1 MADDAVLAVVQLR
14 AVGWSFRRK
23 ETPGLQPAPVGA
35 RLTLERDAES
45 AFMRSGSL
53 DVPARADLRALSADP
68 HDKNA
73 VKVLHNGASIGFLDR
88 LSAADAA
95 PLLFDNRAAVN
106 SLRLD
111 ARCIAFSDKT
121 GHEFTLK
128 ISEEPGDGMPEA
140 LFEPLATF
148 ARRRAPPSAQLR
160 GQPGADGWVRK
171 ARGID
176 AREWGKANKPS
187 SFKADEV
194 AWLYAA
200 GPGRE
205 PNGDRVGKWQL
216 FVSQAAHDDLWL
228 EVLVALCLGRLGCAA
243 KTAPCGGDQRS
254 AVIIVYTAD
263 WEDRQDVLRVAL
275 ELFKITKPK
284 VLCYKTDA
292 HTNADKYAADCPTS
306 LYKIKPGETQ
316 LTVDEAVLSE
326 ARALVGGGGGGA
338 QQQQAPRVQPFTG
351 TGRTLGSAPA
361 AAAAADVISLL
372 SDSDD
377 DAPAPPPAKAAKT
390 AAGATASSPPKSP
403 AAKAAAPA
411 ATRTA
416 SAQNAATAITPWL
429 RPGSDIAAFGE
440 PDAAAIGIELM
451 GTWAGVPPSAVARW
465 LVQGASASERVMAA
479 RSCSSELRMRDVSAR
494 MPTGDAYATARYS
507 KVDQKETAQPS
518 PGKAAPLK
526 QEPKQEGGANATLA
540 ALHAE
545 RAARQRGA

>member
-23 ETPGLQPAPVGA
+23 EMPELQPAPVGA
-35 RLTLERDAES
+35 RLTLERDA
-45 AFMRSGSL
+45 AN
-53 DVPARADLRALSADP
+53 V

-73 VKVLHNGASIGFLDR
+73 VKVLHNGASVGFLER
-88 LSAADAA
+88 LTAQEAA
-95 PLLFDNRAAVN
+95 PLLFDDRAAVN
-106 SLRLD
+106 SLRLE
-111 ARCIAFSDKT
+111 ARCTAFSEKT
-121 GHEFTLK
+121 GHECELT
-128 ISEEPGDGMPEA
+128 ISEQSGVAVPEA
-140 LFEPLATF
+140 LFEALATF
-148 ARRRAPPSAQLR
+148 ARRFAPPLAQLR
-160 GQPGADGWVRK
+160 GRPDAEGWVRK

-187 SFKADEV
+187 TFRADEI
-194 AWLYAA
+194 AWLYAS
-200 GPGRE
+200 GLGRE
-205 PNGDRVGKWQL
+205 PKSESRVGKWQL
-216 FVSQAAHDDLWL
+216 FVSPAAHDDLWL
-228 EVLVALCLGRLGCAA
+228 EVLVALCQGRLGCAA
-243 KTAPCGGDQRS
+243 KTAPPDGKS

-263 WEDRQDVLRVAL
+263 WEDRSDVLRVAL

-292 HTNADKYAADCPTS
+292 HTLADKYAGDGPTS

-326 ARALVGGGGGGA
+326 ARALVGGAGRGA

-361 AAAAADVISLL
+361 AAAAAEVISLL

-377 DAPAPPPAKAAKT
+377 DAPPAPPPAKAAKK
-390 AAGATASSPPKSP
+390 AAGATASPPKAP
-403 AAKAAAPA
+403 AAKATAPEEK
-411 ATRTA
+411 RTA
-416 SAQNAATAITPWL
+416 SAQKAATAIAPWL

-479 RSCSSELRMRDVSAR
+479 RSCSSELRMHDAAAR

-507 KVDQKETAQPS
+507 KVDQNETALPS

-526 QEPKQEGGANATLA
+526 QEVKQESGGGANATLA